1 MGMSYIAVLL
11 AFTATAGREPASS
24 VRVLGTVPSIAIVVV
39 LRFGVD
45 GRSVFRDSTRAIGR
59 TTQPGTQ
66 GLLSVRMDGNVGAA
80 PGVMGSLSV
89 LGDQFD
95 VHLAAEISGLP
106 PSDLLQVLD
115 IAQREGLVVEDGL
128 LRFAPGRR
136 EQAYRNL
143 GLHGQAMAHA
153 HAADVL
159 ERVRPLDLPAI
170 AEQRADAV
178 AVLGLEPALGALDDA
193 ANAAERAMNWAGA
206 ARLWQRAAEVAV
218 SAHDSRAGP
227 LAIRRS
233 RCLFRDGVFGEALT
247 VCRQVARDARAADD
261 WRLLADAAL
270 VVRGI
275 VDRDTC
281 EILLGFCRDALRSVG
296 DDAVLR
302 SRLLSQVMM
311 LSSDL
316 SRVPTEVAE
325 ANQNVRAAEA
335 SGDVRALV
343 EALQAEQMVSAG
355 PLNAT
360 RRLEIADRVERLCK
374 DADLQDDLAWPL
386 CWRIDFFFQVGRRPA
401 LDNAIERLEEYAE
414 RRNDALATWRAKMAR
429 AALAQHEGRF
439 DEAVRLATEALE
451 MSARGNHQ
459 AADFFYRILVY
470 TCAMKTGKGSMDEVL
485 HGRGGGPD
493 VFPIFWAMVAVFSG
507 DLETA
512 AALFPLALP
521 AMDELNGSDLQVVT
535 HTAFAIVAWSLD
547 RSDAAPAIYA
557 ALEPFSDE
565 LAVGS
570 SGQATSSG
578 SVSRYLGQMA
588 ALMGDWDRVEVD
600 FARAMRR
607 NLETGARG
615 EVAETR
621 YDWATALLRRGLA
634 RDRERAGAMLE
645 AAARGATELGMEP
658 LRRCAANAVAALKAG
673 RSPLTDREL
682 EVAALVAEGLTNK
695 EVATRLRLSVR
706 TAENH
711 LLNVMNKLGLD
722 NRAQVAAWVTRARS
736 TADHSAP

>member
-1 MGMSYIAVLL
+1 
-11 AFTATAGREPASS
+11 
-24 VRVLGTVPSIAIVVV
+24 
-39 LRFGVD
+39 
-45 GRSVFRDSTRAIGR
+45 
-59 TTQPGTQ
+59 
-66 GLLSVRMDGNVGAA
+66 MDGNVGAA

-89 LGDQFD
+89 LGDEFD

-115 IAQREGLVVEDGL
+115 TAQREGLVVVVEDGL
-128 LRFAPGRR
+128 LRFAAGQR

-143 GLHGQAMAHA
+143 GFHGQAMAHA

-159 ERVRPLDLPAI
+159 ERVRPRDLSGI
-170 AEQRADAV
+170 AEQRAGAV
-178 AVLGLEPALGALDDA
+178 SVLGPEPALGALDDA
-193 ANAAERAMNWAGA
+193 ANATERALDWAGA
-206 ARLWQRAAEVAV
+206 ARLWQRAAEVA
-218 SAHDSRAGP
+218 SREHDGRSGP
-227 LAIRRS
+227 LAIRQA
-233 RCLFRDGVFGEALT
+233 RCLFRAGVFAEAVT
-247 VCRQVARDARAADD
+247 VCRKVASEARAASDGP
-261 WRLLADAAL
+261 LLADAAL

-275 VDRDTC
+275 ADRNTC
-281 EILLGFCRDALRSVG
+281 EILLDFCRDALRSVG
-296 DDAVLR
+296 DDAVLS

-343 EALQAEQMVSAG
+343 EALHAVQMVSAG

-360 RRLEIADRVERLCK
+360 RRLAIADLVERLCK
-374 DADLQDDLAWPL
+374 DADLEDELAWPL
-386 CWRIDFFFQVGRRPA
+386 CWRVDFFFQVGQRPA
-401 LDNAIERLEEYAE
+401 LDNAIQRLEEYAD
-414 RRNDALATWRAKMAR
+414 RRNNALARWRGKMAR
-429 AALAQHEGRF
+429 AALAQHEARF
-439 DEAVRLATEALE
+439 DEAVGLATEALE
-451 MSARGNHQ
+451 MAARGNHQ
-459 AADFFYRILVY
+459 AADFYHRILVY
-470 TCAMKTGKGSMDEVL
+470 TCAMKTGQGSMDEVL

-493 VFPIFWAMVAVFSG
+493 VFPIFWAMVAVSSG

-535 HTAFAIVAWSLD
+535 HTAFAVVAWSLD
-547 RSDAAPAIYA
+547 RADAAPAIYA
-557 ALEPFSDE
+557 ALEPFADE
-565 LAVGS
+565 LGVGS
-570 SGQATSSG
+570 SGQATSGG

-588 ALMGDWDRVEVD
+588 ALMGDWNRVEVD

-621 YDWATALLRRGLA
+621 FDWAMALLRRGLA
-634 RDRERAGAMLE
+634 RDRERASAMIE

-658 LRRCAANAVAALKAG
+658 LRRRAADVVSTLKAG
-673 RSPLTDREL
+673 RSPLTAREQ

-722 NRAQVAAWVTRARS
+722 NRAQVAAWVTRTRS
-736 TADHSAP
+736 TGGTPTR